1 MEDAHEDAISLCGYF
16 GHVKCRQGQKA
27 LELFSTNVAKLCYF
41 CDGAECTRHALE
53 EGRCAHKQIIE
64 SGWDSYAFLGNS
76 LVDMYPKC
84 GSV

>member
-1 MEDAHEDAISLCGYF
+1 MVLNAHAIIG
-16 GHVKCRQGQKA
+16 
-27 LELFSTNVAKLCYF
+27 
-41 CDGAECTRHALE
+41 ALE

-84 GSV
+84 GSVADAWRMVIQMPSPRVVTLDM